1 VRGEG
6 VAVIEPAGAVNSSG
20 AEHWSVPGD
29 EDENW
34 QDTYF
39 KGWKK
44 LKRLLK
50 NPKD

>member
-1 VRGEG
+1 
-6 VAVIEPAGAVNSSG
+6 VNLI
-20 AEHWSVPGD
+20 AADRPMFCTWTLDYKKWDETLKDEH
-29 EDENW
+29 W